1 MQEQDERRRFVRLN
15 FLVDVVYHK
24 RPSTEKEKL
33 SLSKNISGGGICLIV
48 YEELKKSQLLD
59 LEIYLPKEEM
69 PIKALGKTA
78 WVNEFVIG
86 DASKGVRYDVGIEFI
101 KINKEDLDKVNK
113 YVFEHGSVK
122 H

>member
-1 MQEQDERRRFVRLN
+1 MQNNSERRKFVRLN
-15 FLVDVVYHK
+15 LLVDVVYHK
-24 RPSTEKEKL
+24 RPSTQKEKL

-48 YEELKKSQLLD
+48 YEELKKSQLLE
-59 LEIYLPKEEM
+59 LEIYLPEEET
-69 PIKALGKTA
+69 PIKALGKVA

-86 DASKGVRYDVGIEFI
+86 DASKGIRYDVGIEFVEI
-101 KINKEDLDKVNK
+101 KGEDLGQVNK